1 MESFRRLVGRHRGV
15 ILQSHDSAIA
25 GPTGFLVIGLVAAAA
40 IIPALTNFTFT
51 VLPNIIPL
59 VACVVALDLVSQ
71 FVPRTRIVQSV
82 QILLFGILCLVI
94 TCLSSIIVAYASQ
107 RFAFPLQDR
116 LFGNID
122 AALGLNW
129 LKTVHWVDG
138 HPAIQKALHVAYD
151 GMSLQIGLP
160 VIVLALASRLGDVR
174 AYLLAFV
181 LTLVVTIVVST
192 LLPAGGP
199 IVSADLGAFSNLRFT
214 GATPVH
220 HLMLLREAGPLS
232 LNDAPG
238 GIATF
243 PSFHAAVAVL
253 TPLTLRRYTP
263 LFLVLLV
270 VDGAMLGGTIT
281 EGAHYFS
288 DVLAGSALAVFAHLL
303 ARRVVGADDHARRV
317 PLGGAVSD
325 YSGSLALSR

>member
-40 IIPALTNFTFT
+40 ILPALTNFTIPI
-51 VLPNIIPL
+51 LPNIIPL
-59 VACVVALDLVSQ
+59 VACVVVIDFASQ
-71 FVPRTRIVQSV
+71 FAPRTRIVQSV
-82 QILLFGILCLVI
+82 QMLLFGILCLVI
-94 TCLSSIIVAYASQ
+94 TCLSSVIVAYASQ

-116 LFGNID
+116 LFENAD

-129 LKTVHWVDG
+129 LKVVHWADG
-138 HPAIQKALHVAYD
+138 HPDIPKAFRMAYD

-160 VIVLALASRLGDVR
+160 VIVLALANRLGDVR

-181 LTLVVTIVVST
+181 LTLVVTIVISM

-199 IVSADLGAFSNLRFT
+199 IISADLGTFNNLRFT
-214 GATPVH
+214 GATPIH
-220 HLMLLREAGPLS
+220 HLMLLREPGPLV

-243 PSFHAAVAVL
+243 PSFHAAIAVL
-253 TPLTLRRYTP
+253 TPLTLRRYRP
-263 LFLVLLV
+263 LFLVLLL
-270 VDGAMLGGTIT
+270 VDGAMLCGTIT

-288 DVLAGSALAVFAHLL
+288 DVLAGGALAISAHLL
-303 ARRVVGADDHARRV
+303 AQRMVGMNGQTRHV
-317 PLGGAVSD
+317 PLATGS
-325 YSGSLALSR
+325 YSEGLVLSR